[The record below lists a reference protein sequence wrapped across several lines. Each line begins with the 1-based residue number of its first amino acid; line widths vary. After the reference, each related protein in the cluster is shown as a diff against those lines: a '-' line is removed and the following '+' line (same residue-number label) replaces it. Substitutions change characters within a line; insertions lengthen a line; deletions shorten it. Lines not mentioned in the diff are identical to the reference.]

1 LRYEYDTYEEYR
13 RELPKVGTLVMTRV
27 GQGKVVAQEIL
38 ARKLLVR
45 YDGPR
50 DVLTEERDI
59 LTVIKAGAR
68 SSSDESDSP
77 PSSRRPERN

>member
-1 LRYEYDTYEEYR
+1 
-13 RELPKVGTLVMTRV
+13 V

-50 DVLTEERDI
+50 DVLTEEREI
-59 LTVIKAGAR
+59 LTVIKGGAR
-68 SSSDESDSP
+68 TSDEQDEP
-77 PSSRRPERN
+77 PPERRPERN